1 MTEKNT
7 PQMPSTVAK
16 TMMAIFAVMPTLVL
30 FAAKGIV
37 PALILL
43 ALIAALD
50 LWQRRPP
57 LPHVGRRWLVPV
69 VFLAWA
75 AFSTIW
81 AEDHVSSL
89 KSLGGISGIFIGTI
103 ILALSI
109 ASAGQQAARQINAGL
124 MIGFA
129 VMCAV
134 YLFEYATDGMLLQI
148 GRDILSQNQSAL
160 KDYRILYN
168 SGLIILTAVAMPLV
182 FAAWTRQ
189 RVLGVVMAIGIIAA
203 AALADAA
210 VIIVA
215 LSVGFLAFA
224 AARLLPRAFPV
235 AVLLVLT
242 VVGLGLPFVTD
253 RLPDP
258 RIEVPT
264 GEGLWPPVASRM
276 LIWRAAAENI
286 EKSPIIGLGLNAS
299 KNLYPRSTRKLMK
312 VYYDHGP
319 LKIFVEPIPLHPH
332 NVMLQI
338 WLELGLVGA
347 LLFIALIAQG
357 FYAIA
362 TSDLTKNARA
372 AIMASATTLLF
383 VANISFGI
391 WQKWWLTAIILTF
404 ILAYNFCRTLTD
416 KTENPDVGMAALH
429 DQAER

>member
-1 MTEKNT
+1 MTEKIT
-7 PQMPSTVAK
+7 PQMSSTVAK
-16 TMMAIFAVMPTLVL
+16 TMTAVFTVMPTLVL

-37 PALILL
+37 PTLILL
-43 ALIAALD
+43 ALLATLD

-57 LPHVGRRWLVPV
+57 LPHVGRRWLIPV
-69 VFLAWA
+69 VFLVWA
-75 AFSTIW
+75 GLSTIW
-81 AEDHVSSL
+81 ATDHISSL
-89 KSLGGISGIFIGTI
+89 KSLVSIAGIIVCTI

-109 ASAGQQAARQINAGL
+109 ASAGRSAARQINTGL

-134 YLFEYATDGMLLQI
+134 YLFEYATDGQLLWI
-148 GRDILSQNQSAL
+148 GRDILAQGQSTL

-168 SGLIILTAVAMPLV
+168 SGLIILTGIAVPLV
-182 FAAWTRQ
+182 FMVWARQ
-189 RVLGVVMAIGIIAA
+189 RVLGIVIAIGIITA

-215 LSVGFLAFA
+215 LGVGILAFG
-224 AARLLPRAFPV
+224 AARLLPRAFPI
-235 AVLLVLT
+235 AALLVLA

-258 RIEVPT
+258 RIEVPN
-264 GEGLWPPVASRM
+264 GEGLWPSVASRL

-286 EKSPIIGLGLNAS
+286 EKSPVIGLGLNAS
-299 KNLYPRSTRKLMK
+299 KNLYPRSTRKMVT

-319 LKIFVEPIPLHPH
+319 LEIFVEPIPLHPH
-332 NVMLQI
+332 NVMLQM
-338 WLELGLVGA
+338 WLELGVVGA

-357 FYAIA
+357 FYTIA
-362 TSDLTKNARA
+362 TSGLTKNARA
-372 AIMASATTLLF
+372 AMMASATTLLF
-383 VANISFGI
+383 IANISFGI

-404 ILAYNFCRTLTD
+404 ILAYNFCRTLTE
-416 KTENPDVGMAALH
+416 KTENADIGMTALN